1 MSGTDAVAGDAE
13 TKAQNEP
20 RMSALPA
27 SAGRFRFPT
36 AILATGLG
44 ILASLSFTCGLILDN
59 VTRGRQEARRM
70 AYLAIPAWEPPATPP
85 APPTPG

>member
-1 MSGTDAVAGDAE
+1 M
-13 TKAQNEP
+13 P
-20 RMSALPA
+20 
-27 SAGRFRFPT
+27 RFPT